1 MIYRTRLST
10 ISHATIN
17 GTRTEKETS
26 CVLLEP
32 CEGKPS
38 STVLRGGRGGNI
50 PSLPDLRAG
59 QDWKQEIVA
68 ELSAAALCAIVG
80 KTSRTLGNSYQY
92 ISRYAEEANLTPVQA
107 CLKVIKD
114 VEGVLNLILNGAT
127 QKGGNSHGNI
137 IREV

>member
-1 MIYRTRLST
+1 M
-10 ISHATIN
+10 
-17 GTRTEKETS
+17 
-26 CVLLEP
+26 LLEP

-50 PSLPDLRAG
+50 PSLPDLRSG

-127 QKGGNSHGNI
+127 QKGGN
-137 IREV
+137 

>member
-1 MIYRTRLST
+1 
-10 ISHATIN
+10 
-17 GTRTEKETS
+17 
-26 CVLLEP
+26 VLLEP